1 MIFKNPSKYF
11 VTDFYDI
18 NSTKQYQCYMIIIT
32 LMALTDE
39 LNQSLINTA
48 ENIGNL
54 RSVKIQIKITSNH
67 IELTLYVRY
76 VIQRKT
82 VENLPE

>member
-1 MIFKNPSKYF
+1 
-11 VTDFYDI
+11 
-18 NSTKQYQCYMIIIT
+18 
-32 LMALTDE
+32 MALTNE